1 MKTLLSTKSFIDA
14 LLLKGIITIDVE
26 SSSNNETVYIE
37 NHCHYELYYDLNAT
51 DDTYCEDLLRIISI
65 KQDGYEWFCTTDS
78 DENNC
83 FMDFDVEYLV
93 IKKSIK
99 SLDDID

>member
-1 MKTLLSTKSFIDA
+1 MKTKLSTKSFIDA

-51 DDTYCEDLLRIISI
+51 EDTYVEDLLRIISI
-65 KQDGYEWFCTTDS
+65 KQDDYELS
-78 DENNC
+78 
-83 FMDFDVEYLV
+83 
-93 IKKSIK
+93 
-99 SLDDID
+99 